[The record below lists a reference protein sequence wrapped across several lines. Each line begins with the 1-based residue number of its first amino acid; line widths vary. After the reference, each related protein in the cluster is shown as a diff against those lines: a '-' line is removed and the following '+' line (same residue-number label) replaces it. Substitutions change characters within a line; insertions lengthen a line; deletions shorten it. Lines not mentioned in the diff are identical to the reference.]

1 MSRIEITDEWL
12 EKYMPLAGDA
22 MLQELEEN
30 MEEEDYDFSPEFEK
44 KMERLIKKESHGW
57 LGGAGKFMGKVA
69 VAVLCVLGLSL
80 AVTMSVDAYRT
91 KFFQTAQELWEDSVI
106 HTYFSGDEEQSF
118 VPQEPAYVPEGY
130 VEVSRY
136 ESESMLNITYENED
150 GEWLVWDQMLAIDEA
165 WSAIAIEYEKQD
177 AIKINKGIVNVL
189 TYSDGYTIMYYEY
202 EQYVFILSGYDV
214 AEESAIFIFESIH

>member
-136 ESESMLNITYENED
+136 QAEGTFSVQYMNQNADELYWDQILALDNED
-150 GEWLVWDQMLAIDEA
+150 RIVDA
-165 WSAIAIEYEKQD
+165 EYETFETLK
-177 AIKINKGIVNVL
+177 IKKGILNVY
-189 TYSDGYTIMYYEY
+189 TYSGGFKIIYYEHN
-202 EQYVFILSGYDV
+202 QYIFTLSGYHIEIEDV
-214 AEESAIFIFESIH
+214 KLIFEKIE

>member
-69 VAVLCVLGLSL
+69 VAVLCVLGLSM

-136 ESESMLNITYENED
+136 ETEEMFSIQYVNADNLELY
-150 GEWLVWDQMLAIDEA
+150 WDQRLAMDEA
-165 WSAIAIEYEKQD
+165 WNVMDNEFEKQE
-177 AIKINKGIVNVL
+177 IVKIDKGIIL
-189 TYSDGYTIMYYEY
+189 ISTYSDDYIVMYYEY
-202 EQYVFILSGYDV
+202 EQYIYVISGYSIKLDT
-214 AEESAIFIFESIH
+214 IIPIFESID

>member
-57 LGGAGKFMGKVA
+57 LGGAGKFIVKVA

-136 ESESMLNITYENED
+136 ESEDMLNIAYQNEN
-150 GEWLVWDQMLAIDEA
+150 GEKIYWDQVIALDHEDNTIDA
-165 WSAIAIEYEKQD
+165 EYEKSEMV
-177 AIKINKGIVNVL
+177 KIRGGVINIY
-189 TYSDGYTIMYYEY
+189 TYSDGYITIYYEY
-202 EQYVFILSGYDV
+202 QHYIFILAGYNISVDDV
-214 AEESAIFIFESIH
+214 IPIFEEIQ

>member
-136 ESESMLNITYENED
+136 ESEDMLSITYENEKA
-150 GEWLVWDQMLAIDEA
+150 EKIHWDQFLALDEEMNVIDA
-165 WSAIAIEYEKQD
+165 EYEKHET
-177 AIKINKGIVNVL
+177 IKIKKGIMNVYI
-189 TYSDGYTIMYYEY
+189 YSDGYKVIYYEY
-202 EQYVFILSGYDV
+202 KQYFFVLSGYSIDIKD
-214 AEESAIFIFESIH
+214 AKEIFEEIK

>member
-136 ESESMLNITYENED
+136 ESEDMLNITYENAA
-150 GEWLVWDQMLAIDEA
+150 GEWMVWDQMLAMNKEIRVVDA
-165 WSAIAIEYEKQD
+165 EYETLETMK
-177 AIKINKGIVNVL
+177 IKKGVL
-189 TYSDGYTIMYYEY
+189 SVYTYSDGFKIMYYEY
-202 EQYVFILSGYDV
+202 NQYIFTWSGYQIEQED
-214 AEESAIFIFESIH
+214 AKLIFDKIK

>member
-12 EKYMPLAGDA
+12 EKYMPMAGDA
-22 MLQELEEN
+22 MLQELEAN

-44 KMERLIKKESHGW
+44 KMERMIKKESHGW
-57 LGGAGKFMGKVA
+57 IGGAGKFMGKVA

-130 VEVSRY
+130 VEVSRVETDNVFSIIY
-136 ESESMLNITYENED
+136 ENDNKELLAWDQFLAMDKEDRTVDAQFETFEMMKIKNGILNIY
-150 GEWLVWDQMLAIDEA
+150 
-165 WSAIAIEYEKQD
+165 
-177 AIKINKGIVNVL
+177 
-189 TYSDGYTIMYYEY
+189 TYSDGFKVIYFEY
-202 EQYVFILSGYDV
+202 KQYIFILSGYQIEI
-214 AEESAIFIFESIH
+214 EEAKTIFEKIK

>member
-130 VEVSRY
+130 VEVSRV
-136 ESESMLNITYENED
+136 ETEDRLNIVYMNSAGEELFWDQILVLNKEDSTLDAQYVEQNTIKLDKGVITVSTYED
-150 GEWLVWDQMLAIDEA
+150 D
-165 WSAIAIEYEKQD
+165 Y
-177 AIKINKGIVNVL
+177 KIV
-189 TYSDGYTIMYYEY
+189 YYEY
-202 EQYVFILSGYDV
+202 KQYIFILSGYNI
-214 AEESAIFIFESIH
+214 ATEEMRFIFESID

>member
-57 LGGAGKFMGKVA
+57 LGGAGKFIVKVA

-136 ESESMLNITYENED
+136 ESEDMLNITYENAA
-150 GEWLVWDQMLAIDEA
+150 GEWMVWDQMLAMNKEIRVVDA
-165 WSAIAIEYEKQD
+165 EYETLETMK
-177 AIKINKGIVNVL
+177 IKKGVL
-189 TYSDGYTIMYYEY
+189 SVYTYSDGFKIMYYEY
-202 EQYVFILSGYDV
+202 NQYIFTWSGYQIEQED
-214 AEESAIFIFESIH
+214 AKLIFDKIK

>member
-136 ESESMLNITYENED
+136 ESEDMLNIAYQNEN
-150 GEWLVWDQMLAIDEA
+150 GELLLWDQMLAMNKEDRTVDA
-165 WSAIAIEYEKQD
+165 EYETFETMK
-177 AIKINKGIVNVL
+177 IKKGVL
-189 TYSDGYTIMYYEY
+189 NIYTYSDGFKIIYYEY
-202 EQYVFILSGYDV
+202 NQYIFTLSGYRIEQED
-214 AEESAIFIFESIH
+214 AKLIFEEIK